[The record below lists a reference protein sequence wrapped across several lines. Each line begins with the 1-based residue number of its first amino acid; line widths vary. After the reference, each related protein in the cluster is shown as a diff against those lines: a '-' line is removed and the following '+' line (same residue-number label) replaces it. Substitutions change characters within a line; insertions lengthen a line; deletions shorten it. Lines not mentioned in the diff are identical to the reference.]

1 MGEREDPRVGHQ
13 PDDASAARQGE
24 AGRRAGR
31 GLAQSERAARLMELL
46 GLSEDELCTVLAVD
60 PLTLLSGQLE
70 HSAELPILL
79 DLLDDAGQRA
89 GSGVLAR
96 WVRVAGPAGRPI
108 DALLRRD
115 FGAFEDAVAELA
127 ARGFVLR
134 SGG

>member
-60 PLTLLSGQLE
+60 PLTLLSG
-70 HSAELPILL
+70 PV
-79 DLLDDAGQRA
+79 RRRVKA
-89 GSGVLAR
+89 GSKSKKCCRYLEN
-96 WVRVAGPAGRPI
+96 GRPVP
-108 DALLRRD
+108 
-115 FGAFEDAVAELA
+115 AV
-127 ARGFVLR
+127 R
-134 SGG
+134 